1 MKVPVNN
8 QVRMPLYNCNSAQCV
23 FTVNKSVA
31 TWSVYEIE
39 RSSEV
44 NRKSAVTV
52 KSVNGK

>member
-1 MKVPVNN
+1 MKVPVNH

-44 NRKSAVTV
+44 NQKSAVTV
-52 KSVNGK
+52 KSVKGK